1 MTEVLVSGA
10 SVAGTA
16 LAYWLG
22 QHGFSVTVVER
33 HPGLRPGG
41 QAIDVRGP
49 ALEVLDRMGLLE
61 AAADRKTNIRGS
73 SIVDGDGN
81 ELSRDTESTPTGGPI
96 DNPDIE
102 LLRDDLVEL
111 LYEATQN
118 SAEYLFD
125 DSIVAMDNRGPG
137 VDVTFESAPARSF
150 DLVIGADGLH
160 SNVRA
165 LVFGPEERFIKRLGT
180 FAAIFTVP
188 NFLDLD
194 HWQMWH
200 YGETSMAGVYSARNN
215 TEARAMLGFMD
226 PDLHIDYRD
235 TEAQFAEVERRM
247 ADDGWVRPQLLKF
260 MRNASDFYFD
270 EMSQIVM
277 DHWSIGRVAL
287 VGDAAYCC
295 SPLSGQGTSVALLGA
310 YVLAGELKSASHGGC
325 QDGWVDHGV
334 AFTNYFRTF
343 HGYTVRT
350 QFLATDN
357 MPGGAPISQ
366 EQFEAIV
373 NSITLQAVLTPSSPP
388 QAGGTPSKTP
398 RALGVSGAFVSARPS
413 LPGTFARPA
422 ALTPSCVFPSL
433 ISSRCAPTSRP
444 RTRWRPP
451 WRSRRPPTGW
461 VSLATGSP
469 NTTTCRPWA
478 PPAHRC

>member
-1 MTEVLVSGA
+1 MRDVLVSGA

-22 QHGFSVTVVER
+22 RHGYSVTVVER

-49 ALEVLDRMGLLE
+49 ALTVLDAMGLL
-61 AAADRKTNIRGS
+61 AAARERKTGIRGAS
-73 SIVDGDGN
+73 VVDRDGN

-111 LYEATQN
+111 LYGAAKDNTQ
-118 SAEYLFD
+118 YLFD
-125 DSIVAMDNRGPG
+125 DSIVSVANRGPA
-137 VDVTFESAPARSF
+137 VDVTFQNAPPRSY

-160 SNVRA
+160 SNVRS
-165 LVFGPEERFIKRLGT
+165 LVFGPEERFVKRLGT
-180 FAAIFTVP
+180 YAAIFTVP

-200 YGETSMAGVYSARNN
+200 YGDVSMAGVYSARNN

-226 PDLHIDYRD
+226 SDLRIDYRD
-235 TEAQFAEVERRM
+235 TEAQLAEVERRL
-247 ADDGWVRPQLLKF
+247 ADDGWVRPELLRY
-260 MRNASDFYFD
+260 MRSAPDFYFD

-310 YVLAGELKSASHGGC
+310 YILAGELKYAG
-325 QDGWVDHGV
+325 DDHGLGY
-334 AFTNYFRTF
+334 TNYFKRF
-343 HGYTVRT
+343 HAYTERT

-357 MPGGAPISQ
+357 IPGGAPISQ
-366 EQFEAIV
+366 EQFELIV
-373 NSITLQAVLTPSSPP
+373 NSITLM
-388 QAGGTPSKTP
+388 
-398 RALGVSGAFVSARPS
+398 
-413 LPGTFARPA
+413 
-422 ALTPSCVFPSL
+422 
-433 ISSRCAPTSRP
+433 
-444 RTRWRPP
+444 
-451 WRSRRPPTGW
+451 
-461 VSLATGSP
+461 
-469 NTTTCRPWA
+469 NY
-478 PPAHRC
+478 